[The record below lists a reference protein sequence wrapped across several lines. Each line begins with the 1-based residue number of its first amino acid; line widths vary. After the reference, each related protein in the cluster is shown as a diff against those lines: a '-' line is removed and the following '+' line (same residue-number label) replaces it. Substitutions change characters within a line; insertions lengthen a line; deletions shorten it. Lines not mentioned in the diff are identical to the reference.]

1 MEPWPAI
8 TTRSRNFVD
17 ALAGPLIEHINIEV
31 GKFITGK
38 RSLTQFEDFQQEL
51 HKLGGGR
58 LLNWL
63 NLGRAR

>member
-1 MEPWPAI
+1 MA
-8 TTRSRNFVD
+8 
-17 ALAGPLIEHINIEV
+17 ALKVSGLVENELAL
-31 GKFITGK
+31 
-38 RSLTQFEDFQQEL
+38 QFEDFQQEL